1 MNIVVSI
8 STLFLFISAATQKI
22 KENKPREREMMM
34 KNTCV
39 NLNLNLGGFSMV
51 RWSFVYMKRQE
62 KRIHG
67 YQWKSF
73 GTFSRNE
80 KMRWCYYEPC
90 FIDIWDFLTSLP
102 LLVECEV
109 VLENSC
115 FPKLFIIVWWLIR
128 WSTSAKFTTRRY
140 CAS

>member
-67 YQWKSF
+67 YQ
-73 GTFSRNE
+73 
-80 KMRWCYYEPC
+80 
-90 FIDIWDFLTSLP
+90 
-102 LLVECEV
+102 
-109 VLENSC
+109 
-115 FPKLFIIVWWLIR
+115 
-128 WSTSAKFTTRRY
+128 
-140 CAS
+140 